1 MNNIEKL
8 ENLKNV
14 YFSDK
19 RNIPED
25 TFSIFLSLIISI
37 VGLILLANYSDFPN
51 TLSVLIFVMY
61 LVFSFALAYVCFK
74 NCFYFLKKR
83 NFVKNNSID
92 YDKDIFSI
100 LKDIKP
106 EDLLEFTKKRK
117 TSNEH
122 RIFYNLF
129 LKHKLKEYA
138 QKDSCFVKTEYGEQ
152 FMIKQKTKEVEDV
165 FETE

>member
-1 MNNIEKL
+1 M
-8 ENLKNV
+8 
-14 YFSDK
+14 F
-19 RNIPED
+19 
-25 TFSIFLSLIISI
+25 F
-37 VGLILLANYSDFPN
+37 
-51 TLSVLIFVMY
+51 
-61 LVFSFALAYVCFK
+61 VFSVAFAYLCFI

-83 NFVKNNSID
+83 DCVKNNSID
-92 YDKDIFSI
+92 YDKEIFSI

-117 TSNEH
+117 ISQEH
-122 RIFYNLF
+122 RLFYNFF
-129 LKHKLKEYA
+129 LKHKLREYA

>member
-25 TFSIFLSLIISI
+25 IFSIFSTLVSSI
-37 VGLILLANYSDFPN
+37 VGLILIVSDSCFPN
-51 TLSVLIFVMY
+51 ALGIFIFIMFI
-61 LVFSFALAYVCFK
+61 VFFVALAHVCFI
-74 NCFYFLKKR
+74 NCFYFLKNR
-83 NFVKNNSID
+83 DSIKNKSID
-92 YDKDIFSI
+92 CEKEILSI

-106 EDLLEFTKKRK
+106 EDLLKFTKKRK

-122 RIFYNLF
+122 RVFYNLF
-129 LKHKLKEYA
+129 LKHKLREYA
-138 QKDSCFVKTEYGEQ
+138 QKDSCFIKTEYGEQ